1 MIEAPGEE
9 RASRLAAL
17 TQAGYEVIAAD
28 TISAGISILG
38 ATLPDLIV
46 CGVELSGGDNLEL
59 LRYLQQQPG
68 LLAIPVIL
76 LTSLEALSHW
86 RQCIM
91 LGADDCLIV
100 PFTHQELID
109 AIAIR
114 LLKQDGL
121 TQRYNTLMRPI
132 AERLNRLAHYDSLTD
147 LPNYQL
153 LRQRLQQAIERAAND
168 GYSPQRVALMT
179 VSLDRLRQ
187 VNNTLGYAAGD
198 SLLKA
203 MAQRLV
209 GIVPRA
215 SAVARLTANQFAI
228 VVPAPPDRNT
238 LRNLALTIFNSVSHS
253 FALLRQEV
261 FATISIGIALF
272 PDDSTEI
279 NVLLRQADAA
289 LDRAKQQKSNSYQ
302 FYRVDMPMVSGDELQ
317 LETWLRYALERQEFE
332 VRYQPQYSLSQQR
345 IVGAEALI
353 RWQHVEADYISPA
366 RFIPLAEDTGLI
378 VPIGNWVLRTVCRQ
392 AADWLN
398 AGYPLAAIA
407 VNLSSVQLNQADFVQ
422 LLKRIL
428 TETQL
433 PPAHLKLEVTETA
446 LMQNIDSAVA
456 LLQQLKILG
465 VQIAIDD
472 FGTGYASLSYLRQ
485 LPIDILKI
493 DASFIRNLHQE
504 PKNQA
509 IVKHIIAM
517 AHDLDLQV
525 IAEGVELTA
534 EAETLAAYGCD
545 YIQGYWIASPLS
557 AAALIAD
564 PRVTQ

>member
-353 RWQHVEADYISPA
+353 RWQHVEADYISPG

-422 LLKRIL
+422 LLKRLL

-525 IAEGVELTA
+525 IAEGVELAA